1 MNLETWY
8 ESGYL
13 GQPRSPQDLY
23 FLPLEQLKHG
33 GWSGILVDVDLSRP
47 RAKPRAK
54 KSSVTTGPRG
64 SGAHWTVGWLEA
76 REVPP
81 RVVEAAAERRASGP
95 RRDVSRDEGLGR
107 AVPGNPRGLE
117 VGDAV
122 QLRFEP
128 GTAGTIARFERNV
141 YGEPQGY
148 AWIDVHGGGKPRR
161 VETHAL
167 RLRRSGSALRDPRGA
182 DRYEVEGQRYSSYAD
197 AQRRAWDVLHGGAGA
212 IKRVVVR
219 AKLDGRWQDR
229 EAWSLGEKGFK
240 RASLV
245 DESRSYRDAAK
256 RSPAARRDPAGRSR
270 PRSIAGGSRRA
281 DGRVGPTTRPPVGA
295 LVIPWNGSRNEIYRV
310 DGYGRDDRVK
320 LTSAQFPDV
329 KHLALPGEEFEVMG
343 VASPSHEAYE
353 EGRTSRRDKLARRD
367 PAWLR
372 SARAASRQVWLDV
385 SDASGDPTPVSLEQ
399 FERENPELDPADL
412 REVRMLGI
420 GEGFAISRG
429 VRVRRVEA
437 PPRPTPTRRGRGSTP
452 SRRDPASRMLRDK
465 PRGASPVARKPAKD
479 TGTMTAGEVNRELEK
494 LEKSYYLVVDE
505 LIKAGRGHETANDTW
520 KLDDPL
526 ARRFKTIS
534 SRRGDLRNEIE
545 LRYGPRAPSRLP
557 RGFGPRRDPASRGAS
572 PNRRRKR

>member
-1 MNLETWY
+1 MK
-8 ESGYL
+8 S
-13 GQPRSPQDLY
+13 
-23 FLPLEQLKHG
+23 HG
-33 GWSGILVDVDLSRP
+33 RY
-47 RAKPRAK
+47 
-54 KSSVTTGPRG
+54 
-64 SGAHWTVGWLEA
+64 TVA
-76 REVPP
+76 
-81 RVVEAAAERRASGP
+81 
-95 RRDVSRDEGLGR
+95 
-107 AVPGNPRGLE
+107 
-117 VGDAV
+117 
-122 QLRFEP
+122 
-128 GTAGTIARFERNV
+128 
-141 YGEPQGY
+141 
-148 AWIDVHGGGKPRR
+148 GKPFG
-161 VETHAL
+161 EY
-167 RLRRSGSALRDPRGA
+167 G
-182 DRYEVEGQRYSSYAD
+182 D
-197 AQRRAWDVLHGGAGA
+197 AQRHAWRLLNLGDD
-212 IKRVVVR
+212 RVVVR
-219 AKLDGRWQDR
+219 SKAHDGRWFDL
-229 EAWSLGEKGFK
+229 EAWTIGPSGKYAHEQF
-240 RASLV
+240 V
-245 DESRSYRDAAK
+245 DG
-256 RSPAARRDPAGRSR
+256 RDPAPRRRGKAKAPRAKSRRTPFRGSADFIDSNGDRHRAVLEFEGTVGRDPSN
-270 PRSIAGGSRRA
+270 GSRR
-281 DGRVGPTTRPPVGA
+281 
-295 LVIPWNGSRNEIYRV
+295 SR
-310 DGYGRDDRVK
+310 GG
-320 LTSAQFPDV
+320 
-329 KHLALPGEEFEVMG
+329 
-343 VASPSHEAYE
+343 
-353 EGRTSRRDKLARRD
+353 
-367 PAWLR
+367 
-372 SARAASRQVWLDV
+372 ASRQVWLDV